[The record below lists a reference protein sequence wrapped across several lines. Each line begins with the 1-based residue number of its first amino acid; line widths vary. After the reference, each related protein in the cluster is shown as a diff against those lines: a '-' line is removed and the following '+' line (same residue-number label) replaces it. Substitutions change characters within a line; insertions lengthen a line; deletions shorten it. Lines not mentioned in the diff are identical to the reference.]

1 MEDESPYY
9 RLELPIEA
17 IRVVHTG
24 LKQAVDKW
32 SGGDPA
38 EQENLI
44 VMRDLFY
51 RIILTHTF
59 DNAK

>member
-1 MEDESPYY
+1 MEDEEKYY
-9 RLELPIEA
+9 HLELPIDA
-17 IRVVHTG
+17 IRCIHEG
-24 LKQAVDKW
+24 LNQSIQKW

>member
-1 MEDESPYY
+1 MEKEEEYY
-9 RLELPIEA
+9 HLELPIDA
-17 IRVVHTG
+17 VRCIHDG
-24 LKQAVDKW
+24 LNQAVKKW

-59 DNAK
+59 DNVE